1 MSKMKSF
8 KKGSKLYLKGLRIIS
23 SVEVLI
29 PKCKV
34 LTLAEMKKRIVT
46 VKMDIKISIQEG
58 GSKSFRRFQVGD
70 ILAGYLLNQ

>member
-8 KKGSKLYLKGLRIIS
+8 KKGFKLCLKGLRIIS
-23 SVEVLI
+23 SLEVLI

-34 LTLAEMKKRIVT
+34 PTLAEIKKRIVT

-58 GSKSFRRFQVGD
+58 GSNSFRRF
-70 ILAGYLLNQ
+70 